1 MESSVFF
8 KSQMSEKD
16 YLYDFNTK
24 QLTIVDPIVESLF
37 NLDRQGKELSLFAV
51 EHILSQKKSINAK
64 EFNYNKK
71 KYQYLKEYGFFNSL
85 SDKCLFPTFS
95 PEVVKD
101 RILETL
107 QIIFEVTDSCNLN
120 CKYCGYGDMYNNH
133 DRRNTKDIDLQSAI
147 ILLDFFIKGWK
158 EKGINSIKK
167 NIYISF
173 YGGEPL
179 RNITAIR
186 KLISYIESHFPSNVS
201 PIYSITTNGLLLKKC
216 IDYLIDKSFDVL
228 ISLDGNEYNNSYR
241 NTTHGKNSFSSVYN
255 TVKWLQTCYPSF
267 FNSNVEFNAVLHNR
281 NNLNELLDFFQK
293 EFSKVPSIGTL
304 NPHGVD
310 PIKKDEF
317 EGMYKALYDEFN
329 SIKNKQETEEAF
341 FLRSA
346 LTAIAKK
353 FTVRFL
359 DNSFN
364 DFTELMRKEKGVYR
378 YINNGSCIP
387 FSRRILMTVNNK
399 LFPCERIGHDS
410 PLGYIQDDNIFIDSK
425 AIKRYSMLY
434 NDVKHLCTQ
443 CYQYKNCPTCIYCEI
458 RNNASCPNFTN
469 YSQVQKELTEYI
481 SIFETQRSFY
491 KKNVESVQI
500 L

>member
-1 MESSVFF
+1 M
-8 KSQMSEKD
+8 
-16 YLYDFNTK
+16 
-24 QLTIVDPIVESLF
+24 
-37 NLDRQGKELSLFAV
+37 
-51 EHILSQKKSINAK
+51 
-64 EFNYNKK
+64 
-71 KYQYLKEYGFFNSL
+71 
-85 SDKCLFPTFS
+85 
-95 PEVVKD
+95 
-101 RILETL
+101 RIL
-107 QIIFEVTDSCNLN
+107 
-120 CKYCGYGDMYNNH
+120 G
-133 DRRNTKDIDLQSAI
+133 
-147 ILLDFFIKGWK
+147 
-158 EKGINSIKK
+158 
-167 NIYISF
+167 YISF

-481 SIFETQRSFY
+481 SIFETHRSFY
-491 KKNVESVQI
+491 KKKC
-500 L
+500 

>member
-399 LFPCERIGHDS
+399 LSLVNE
-410 PLGYIQDDNIFIDSK
+410 
-425 AIKRYSMLY
+425 
-434 NDVKHLCTQ
+434 
-443 CYQYKNCPTCIYCEI
+443 
-458 RNNASCPNFTN
+458 
-469 YSQVQKELTEYI
+469 
-481 SIFETQRSFY
+481 
-491 KKNVESVQI
+491 
-500 L
+500 

>member
-158 EKGINSIKK
+158 EKGINMFKVPALFI
-167 NIYISF
+167 
-173 YGGEPL
+173 P
-179 RNITAIR
+179 
-186 KLISYIESHFPSNVS
+186 KLIV
-201 PIYSITTNGLLLKKC
+201 
-216 IDYLIDKSFDVL
+216 DYLIVVGL
-228 ISLDGNEYNNSYR
+228 
-241 NTTHGKNSFSSVYN
+241 
-255 TVKWLQTCYPSF
+255 
-267 FNSNVEFNAVLHNR
+267 NAVACRRCRFL
-281 NNLNELLDFFQK
+281 
-293 EFSKVPSIGTL
+293 GTL
-304 NPHGVD
+304 LQMIITPGQ
-310 PIKKDEF
+310 
-317 EGMYKALYDEFN
+317 GC
-329 SIKNKQETEEAF
+329 Q
-341 FLRSA
+341 
-346 LTAIAKK
+346 
-353 FTVRFL
+353 
-359 DNSFN
+359 
-364 DFTELMRKEKGVYR
+364 
-378 YINNGSCIP
+378 
-387 FSRRILMTVNNK
+387 
-399 LFPCERIGHDS
+399 
-410 PLGYIQDDNIFIDSK
+410 
-425 AIKRYSMLY
+425 
-434 NDVKHLCTQ
+434 
-443 CYQYKNCPTCIYCEI
+443 
-458 RNNASCPNFTN
+458 
-469 YSQVQKELTEYI
+469 
-481 SIFETQRSFY
+481 
-491 KKNVESVQI
+491 
-500 L
+500 